1 MCISDVDQGGP
12 CEILTGLM
20 MMVTMETMM
29 ITMMT
34 TTCAEL
40 LRGNPGDVINIVMDR
55 RYNSTTIASRKTS
68 SQNALQAIGIACE
81 TITEKKY
88 ILAAAIQNKL
98 CWTGVWLRG
107 KRQGGRVPR
116 RTSRLNSQHIS
127 PSTAIRE

>member
-1 MCISDVDQGGP
+1 MCLIDVDQGGP

-40 LRGNPGDVINIVMDR
+40 LRGNPGDAIDIVMDR

-81 TITEKKY
+81 TMTEKKY

-98 CWTGVWLRG
+98 CWTGAWLRG
-107 KRQGGRVPR
+107 KGKEVECPGGHPD
-116 RTSRLNSQHIS
+116 
-127 PSTAIRE
+127 